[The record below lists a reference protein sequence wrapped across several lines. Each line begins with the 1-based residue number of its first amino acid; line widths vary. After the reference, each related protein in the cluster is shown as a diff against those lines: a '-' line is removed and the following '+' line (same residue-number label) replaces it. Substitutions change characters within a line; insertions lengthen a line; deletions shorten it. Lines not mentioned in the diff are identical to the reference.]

1 MRQAT
6 TIALGVLLVL
16 IIGAAFIQLVIVA
29 G

>member
-6 TIALGVLLVL
+6 TIALAVLLVL